1 MFIKHPGMKKIT
13 LMVMILLTASLAGA
27 QKAWQKITDKA
38 IRELTFDFKIPPP
51 EYGMILWWGW
61 DGHMSDTVIKRD
73 LDRIREMGF
82 RGVMLEAGY
91 GMTAEYLSPEWFEMV
106 RIAVDEAKKRGLQ
119 TIAFLATV

>member
-73 LDRIREMGF
+73 LDRIFIQTDLCATGNYIIHPPVICF
-82 RGVMLEAGY
+82 LML
-91 GMTAEYLSPEWFEMV
+91 
-106 RIAVDEAKKRGLQ
+106 
-119 TIAFLATV
+119 